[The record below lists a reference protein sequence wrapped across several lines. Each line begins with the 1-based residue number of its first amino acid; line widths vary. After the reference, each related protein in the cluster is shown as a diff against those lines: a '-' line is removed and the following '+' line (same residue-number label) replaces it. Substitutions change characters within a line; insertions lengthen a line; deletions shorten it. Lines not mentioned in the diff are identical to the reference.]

1 MQRLTI
7 LAVAMTTVATASLAF
22 TKRHNAASASHANG
36 SMPSIQRM
44 MSNVGDAP
52 VQSFDAY

>member
-22 TKRHNAASASHANG
+22 TKTHNAASASHAND
-36 SMPSIQRM
+36 SMPSIQHM

-52 VQSFDAY
+52 AQSFDAY